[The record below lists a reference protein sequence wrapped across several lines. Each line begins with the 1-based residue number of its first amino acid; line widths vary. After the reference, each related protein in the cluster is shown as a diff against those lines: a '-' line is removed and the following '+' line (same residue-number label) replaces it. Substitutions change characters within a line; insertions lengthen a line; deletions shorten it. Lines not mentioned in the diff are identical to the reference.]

1 MPCKQSRLLAA
12 VPLPRCVAQKPEVCL
27 DLGETV
33 AAGDRRYVVRALADD
48 RFAARS
54 GSDGVE
60 FKVCVK
66 GAALR
71 TRVGSLAFAS
81 DHRPA
86 VFRPPIGIALVPRST
101 HVIGSDRAFVDA
113 RFRTRPR
120 VRLARH
126 WTGGQ
131 RRFLVRNDRLP
142 AFVTRLRVGR
152 V

>member
-1 MPCKQSRLLAA
+1 MLANGRVKA
-12 VPLPRCVAQKPEVCL
+12 RAAR
-27 DLGETV
+27 ETGDTI
-33 AAGDRRYVVRALADD
+33 AFGDRRYVVRALADD